1 MITGDLL
8 RSSHG
13 LTFAAQFQKIF
24 VISLPT
30 RPDHRDALTLASTKL
45 GIDFEFIDAVTGDAY
60 PDKGLPSGAENFH
73 GGARGEWRSQMN
85 IMQRIVKENI
95 ASALILEDDNDFDV
109 RIKPQLSDFAL
120 ASRALT
126 QPLVPESNATTSSV
140 YDDEDD
146 NANEMDMRFDALPNT
161 LPPHSSPYGDAW
173 DVLWLGHCGIKRPW
187 TSPFPAVFHYND
199 LTTVSKE
206 NQHTIADSWYNEDL
220 RLKPQHTRLYSF
232 TADGSCTQAYAI
244 SLRGAQHYLYEYGVQ
259 EPVAPVDMQLRGFCS
274 SEHTEDQHVC
284 VTVQPALFSQ
294 YRGKGSSAKDSN
306 IDDHSGEVRDKAYSL
321 NLRLSARLNLL
332 KLVDDRPVEEME
344 DQFPDDYAVVQEQG
358 QEEDNGLQE
367 GAELEEDYASYEQ
380 LEGEE
385 MTGESEKQEEETAGD
400 LEEEDM
406 SGDWE
411 EEEMSGDLEEMDS

>member
-1 MITGDLL
+1 LRDLYFA
-8 RSSHG
+8 SHE
-13 LTFAAQFQKIF
+13 LTFATQFQKIF

-45 GIDFEFIDAVTGDAY
+45 GINFEFVDAVTGDAY
-60 PDKGLPSGAENFH
+60 PDKGFPSGAEDFH

-109 RIKPQLSDFAL
+109 RIMQQLSDFAL

-126 QPLVPESNATTSSV
+126 QPLAAESNATTTSGHDH
-140 YDDEDD
+140 DDDTYHDEEDD
-146 NANEMDMRFDALPNT
+146 DMNMRFDALPNT
-161 LPPHSSPYGDAW
+161 LPPLSSPYGDNW
-173 DVLWLGHCGIKRPW
+173 DVLWLGHCGIKRPFP
-187 TSPFPAVFHYND
+187 SPSPAVVRYND

-206 NQHTIADSWYNEDL
+206 NQHTIADSWYNDDL
-220 RLKPQHTRLYSF
+220 RPFPQHTRLYSF

-244 SLRGAQHYLYEYGVQ
+244 SNRGAQHYLYEYGVQ

-306 IDDHSGEVRDKAYSL
+306 INDHGGEVREKAFSL

-332 KLVDDRPVEEME
+332 KLVEEKPVEEME
-344 DQFPDDYAVVQEQG
+344 DQFPDEYLV
-358 QEEDNGLQE
+358 EEEEAEEIDNGLQE
-367 GAELEEDYASYEQ
+367 GAELEEEEEEESDTQAE
-380 LEGEE
+380 EEE
-385 MTGESEKQEEETAGD
+385 MTGSWEDEDTTGDSEEEQTT
-400 LEEEDM
+400 EEWEDM
-406 SGDWE
+406 NP
-411 EEEMSGDLEEMDS
+411 